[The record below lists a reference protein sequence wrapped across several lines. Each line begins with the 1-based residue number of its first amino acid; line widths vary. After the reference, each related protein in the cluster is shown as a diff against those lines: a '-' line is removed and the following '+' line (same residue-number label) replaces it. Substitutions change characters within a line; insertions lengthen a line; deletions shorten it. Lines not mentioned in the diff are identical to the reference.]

1 MFGGSF
7 NPIHNGHI
15 ALARKAIRSLKLT
28 KLLIVPSNAAPHK
41 SSAEYASAEHRV
53 KMCRLAARHISK
65 AEVSL
70 IEVERSGISYTAD
83 TLEELAK
90 IYPDGKLYL
99 ITGADMFLTLQDWH
113 NPLRIFE
120 LAEICTVPRDEA
132 DLDRLRIHAEL
143 LSKMGAVC
151 TVIDAPNVHISSTEV
166 RRRVKSE
173 ESLEG
178 LVYPEIE
185 RYIVRSGIYK

>member
-15 ALARKAIRSLKLT
+15 ALSRMAIKSLKLS
-28 KLLIVPSNAAPHK
+28 KLLIVPSNTAPHK
-41 SSAEYASAEHRV
+41 SSDEYALIEHRV

-70 IEVERSGISYTAD
+70 IEAERSGISYTVD

-90 IYPDGKLYL
+90 IYPDDTLYL

-120 LAEICTVPRDEA
+120 LAQICTVPRNETDVE
-132 DLDRLRIHAEL
+132 RLSSHSEF

-151 TVIDAPNVHISSTEV
+151 TVIDAPKVHISSTEI
-166 RRRVKSE
+166 RRRVKNG

-185 RYIVRSGIYK
+185 RYIIRSGIYR